1 MKNTILIKR
10 SGLLRQINLENYYM
24 GDAAKRKDIDAATI
38 QSSKEDEELLYMQV
52 EKACNE
58 LITAVALRFPY
69 ITTIAGGENVEITF
83 ETVCDF
89 PNHLLP
95 LLQQAVTDY
104 LVNETVTQWL
114 LLRRPEMAQSRILL
128 RTSLYNNVQNL
139 FAKIYNRQKRRRRP
153 TDLAG
158 I

>member
-1 MKNTILIKR
+1 
-10 SGLLRQINLENYYM
+10 M

-69 ITTIAGGENVEITF
+69 ITTKAGEENVEITF

-139 FAKIYNRQKRRRRP
+139 FAKIYNRQKIRRRP